1 MKSIRRIGSCDGS
14 YTIEGALT
22 LSIFTA
28 CMMALLS
35 ILTILKAEGEVQ
47 DALNRT
53 AMQLSQY
60 AYAAETARE
69 SDLAGDAY
77 DALSREFADV
87 AGRVPEDLMAILRNE
102 ADALAG
108 AALAKNMT
116 LHNFSRDNPSEWLPK
131 LGVVNGTK
139 GLDFRSTE
147 LLQEGKRLKI
157 GVTFSLRVNTYG
169 LFEKRL
175 TIHEEA
181 NTVALLP
188 EDYEDFR
195 SGSDHSE
202 GNSSIWQETN
212 FVRGKYF
219 MQKIKANNPDQDVK
233 PGQGID
239 LYDEGAAHY
248 VEGVSLNVFK
258 PMYSQCGGD
267 ENAAMS
273 YTPIPESIEK
283 EILGYGKKFE
293 NDLRKLGPDIT
304 MSDGRT
310 LPAKRAKTKTL
321 MIIVPEET
329 RQNPDLQAA
338 LQSAARSLE
347 SRYGTKAEIRYAE
360 PALTGK
366 TGGSHDGE

>member
-1 MKSIRRIGSCDGS
+1 MKCIRRIGFCNGS

-22 LSIFTA
+22 LTIFTA

-60 AYAAETARE
+60 AYAAETVRE
-69 SDLAGDAY
+69 SELAGEAY
-77 DALSREFADV
+77 DALSREFAGV
-87 AGRVPEDLMAILRNE
+87 TEHVPEDLLSILRDE
-102 ADALAG
+102 ADAMAG
-108 AALAKNMT
+108 AALAKTMT
-116 LHNFSRDNPSEWLPK
+116 LRNFSRDNPAEWLPK

-157 GVTFSLRVNTYG
+157 GVTYALRVNTYG
-169 LFEKRL
+169 LFEKVL

-195 SGSDHSE
+195 SGNNASE
-202 GNSSIWQETN
+202 GNASIWQETN

-219 MQKIKANNPDQDVK
+219 MQKIKDNNPAQDVK
-233 PGQGID
+233 SGQGID
-239 LYDEGAAHY
+239 LYNFETAHY

-258 PMYSQCGGD
+258 PMYSECSG
-267 ENAAMS
+267 EKNAAMS
-273 YTPIPESIEK
+273 YTPISDSIEK

-304 MSDGRT
+304 MTDGRT
-310 LPAKRAKTKTL
+310 LAAKRAQTKTL
-321 MIIVPEET
+321 IIIVPEET
-329 RQNPDLQAA
+329 KDNPDLVAA
-338 LQSAARSLE
+338 LQSAAHSLE
-347 SRYGTKAEIRYAE
+347 ARYGTAAEFRYAE
-360 PALTGK
+360 PALK
-366 TGGSHDGE
+366 SPAGGNHDGE